1 MSGLSFRSPVMIAAG
16 CGGSG
21 REPEAFGGLTGVGG
35 FVSRTLTL
43 SARTG
48 WPAPRIAAAE
58 SGIVHSAGL
67 PNQGPEH
74 FLALELPGLVKAGVA
89 PVASVA
95 AATEAEWAQ
104 LVGLLA
110 PAPGLRALELNLAD
124 DAGLSPD
131 QSAEWCRRVVTAA
144 RGRASG
150 LPVLVKLGPARPDLT
165 AAVVAA
171 LEAGA
176 DAVVLGG
183 GVPAVM
189 PDGRLGSLVGAAVLP
204 VALRAVMEV
213 KTEVPQADV
222 IASGGIRTTADARRF
237 LEAGAVAVQ
246 VGSAMLVDPTAAA
259 QIAADLSA
267 DPSADLDQGAR

>member
-1 MSGLSFRSPVMIAAG
+1 MSGLPFSSPVMVAAG

-21 REPEAFGGLTGVGG
+21 REAEAFGGLVGVGG

-43 SARTG
+43 AARVG
-48 WPAPRIAAAE
+48 WPAPRIAAAD

-95 AATEAEWAQ
+95 AATEEEWAQ

-110 PAPGLRALELNLAD
+110 PAPGLRGFELNFAD
-124 DAGLSPD
+124 DAGLAPH
-131 QSAEWCRRVVTAA
+131 QNAEWCRRVVSATRA
-144 RGRASG
+144 RASG
-150 LPVLVKLGPARPDLT
+150 LPVLVKVGPTRPDLT
-165 AAVVAA
+165 AAVAA
-171 LEAGA
+171 VLEAGA

-189 PDGRLGSLVGAAVLP
+189 PTGRLGSLVGPAVLP
-204 VALRAVMEV
+204 VALRAVLQV
-213 KTEVPQADV
+213 QADV
-222 IASGGIRTTADARRF
+222 PEASIIASGGIRTTADARRF

-246 VGSAMLVDPTAAA
+246 VGSAMLVDPTTAA
-259 QIAADLSA
+259 QIAADLTT
-267 DPSADLDQGAR
+267 DLDQGVR